1 METKEQLIKTIK
13 EWVKLDNE
21 IRTLQKEQNQR
32 KIDKKRS
39 SVTLMEIMRKNE
51 IDCFDIK
58 DGQICYS
65 KKSIKKPI
73 TKKVLMGV
81 LSKYFKGDILK
92 ASELNDFIIDNRE
105 EIIKETIVRKITNEL
120 TVNQAM

>member
-1 METKEQLIKTIK
+1 METKEHLIKTIK

-32 KIDKKRS
+32 KLDKKRS

-120 TVNQAM
+120 TANQAM